1 MLSPIRI
8 AGRLVDPFGL
18 GAVPT
23 VGVGGLVSLPRY
35 KAKGSELRPGQYLD
49 RGDALVTKNG
59 GLVIMQSAGN
69 LVLYGPNGRG
79 QYTALWWSHAH
90 NTPAT
95 RATMT
100 PGGSLVLTDPK
111 GGVVMDIRPRSDAA
125 RIVFQDDGN
134 LVWLDAR
141 GTPVLDART
150 GGWKINPVLA
160 PKKNI
165 LEKAVDVATTV
176 VTAPTKI
183 VAAATAKIPFVGD
196 VTRIVNDAASAP
208 AKLATSIASGARLDH
223 ALVNHLKDQVKI
235 VKEAAPYAQM
245 VISVVPGIGTGVA
258 MAMSAGLALAE
269 GQSITEAAK
278 AAIRNALPGGPLV
291 AAGFDAAIK
300 VAQGENVSKI
310 ALEAARSQLPPAAQK
325 AFDIGLAVAT
335 GEKIQTALANGLA
348 SLAPAQLQSIVA
360 AGKNA
365 ITATPGLAAA
375 LKGVAAGKATE
386 GFQLAAGLL
395 SHAGINEKALIAA
408 RSQLP
413 PDVRQGFDVALK
425 AQTQHVPWLKNVVSA
440 PSVASAAASAAAA
453 AVAAAQTKAVA
464 AKPPAPSPPATTPSA
479 PTGPRVALREPPTR
493 QPAVAPKPIASA
505 APAKPPALR
514 EPPTRRPA
522 VAAATGP
529 RAAPS
534 TEPAAPIPEY
544 PPYPNSALGVG
555 SLWGSSAWRWF
566 TVYANGAPIVQ
577 RGPVWL
583 SNHDAT
589 VEEMRFLE
597 STQGRNYT
605 GTVARWNWDSD
616 ANRWRREGGALGAL
630 GACFDVD
637 SKTWGPPIADMSRE
651 MDRAGRSAV
660 HGSRG
665 RPRAVR
671 GPDGTDYLFAIEN
684 DVLTARPSIA
694 AGGALSGPP
703 SAYVP
708 YPA

>member
-1 MLSPIRI
+1 MLSPVRI
-8 AGRLVDPFGL
+8 AGRFVDPFGL
-18 GAVPT
+18 GAVPA
-23 VGVGGLVSLPRY
+23 VGVGGLVSLPRF

-49 RGDALVTKNG
+49 RGEALVTKNG
-59 GLVIMQSAGN
+59 GVVILQSTGN

-150 GGWKINPVLA
+150 GGWKINPLLA

-165 LEKAVDVATTV
+165 LEKAVDVGTTL

-183 VAAATAKIPFVGD
+183 IAAATAKIPFVGD

-208 AKLATSIASGARLDH
+208 AKLATSIASGARLDR

-245 VISVVPGIGTGVA
+245 VVSVVPGLGTGVA

-291 AAGFDAAIK
+291 AAGFDAALK
-300 VAQGENVSKI
+300 VAQGESISKI

-360 AGKNA
+360 AGKSA
-365 ITATPGLAAA
+365 ITSTPGLAAA

-386 GFQLAAGLL
+386 GFQLAVGLL

-413 PDVRQGFDVALK
+413 PEVRQGFDVALK
-425 AQTQHVPWLKNVVSA
+425 AQTQHVPWLNNVVSA

-453 AVAAAQTKAVA
+453 AVASAQTKAAVV
-464 AKPPAPSPPATTPSA
+464 KPP
-479 PTGPRVALREPPTR
+479 ALREPPTR
-493 QPAVAPKPIASA
+493 QPTVAPKTVA
-505 APAKPPALR
+505 AAVPTKPPALR

-522 VAAATGP
+522 AAPKPVVAAAPARP
-529 RAAPS
+529 RAAPPAK
-534 TEPAAPIPEY
+534 PAAAPSRVASY

-597 STQGRNYT
+597 STQGRNYA
-605 GTVARWNWDSD
+605 GTVARWSWNADT
-616 ANRWRREGGALGAL
+616 RQWRREGGALGAL

-660 HGSRG
+660 HGSGG

-684 DVLTARPSIA
+684 DVLIARPSIA

-703 SAYVP
+703 SAYAP
-708 YPA
+708 YLA